1 METFDEL
8 VQLYTERDKNKDI
21 KECIQ
26 WNLNKIHRITE
37 VDIEEYLV
45 FQYKQTD
52 VRLKSYK
59 EWSDEYKLTD
69 KYQKFVDHL
78 EYVKQR
84 HEELSKLK
92 DVSDI
97 KEFYQACTLE
107 ELNFVGY

>member
-26 WNLNKIHRITE
+26 WNLDKIHVLTE
-37 VDIEEYLV
+37 VAIEEYLV

-59 EWSDEYKLTD
+59 EWLDEYKLSD
-69 KYQKFVDHL
+69 KYQKYMDRM
-78 EYVKQR
+78 EYLKQR

-97 KEFYQACTLE
+97 KEFYQAFTLE
-107 ELNFVGY
+107 ELNYVGY

>member
-1 METFDEL
+1 MSFEET

-26 WNLNKIHRITE
+26 WFLNKIHRIIE
-37 VDIEEYLV
+37 VDMSEYLV
-45 FQYKQTD
+45 YLYRQTD
-52 VRLKSYK
+52 VRLKSYNEWK
-59 EWSDEYKLTD
+59 EEYILTD
-69 KYQKFVDHL
+69 KYKQFVDYL

-97 KEFYQACTLE
+97 KEFYQACTME
-107 ELNFVGY
+107 ELDYVGY